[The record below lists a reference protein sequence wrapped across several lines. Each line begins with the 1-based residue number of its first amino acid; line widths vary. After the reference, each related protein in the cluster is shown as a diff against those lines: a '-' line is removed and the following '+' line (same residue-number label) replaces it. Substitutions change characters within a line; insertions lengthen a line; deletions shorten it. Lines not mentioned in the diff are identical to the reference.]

1 MKKSV
6 TNYVGGLIMFGLA
19 VSFAGMALA
28 EGGKNRNASEAITEG
43 NQLCAQAGEGT
54 TLVFITELEGGETV
68 TVTLDCGEV
77 PGFED

>member
-1 MKKSV
+1 MK
-6 TNYVGGLIMFGLA
+6 TFFGILA
-19 VSFAGMALA
+19 LFALAGAVAGAVLA

-54 TLVFITELEGGETV
+54 TLVFITELDGGETV